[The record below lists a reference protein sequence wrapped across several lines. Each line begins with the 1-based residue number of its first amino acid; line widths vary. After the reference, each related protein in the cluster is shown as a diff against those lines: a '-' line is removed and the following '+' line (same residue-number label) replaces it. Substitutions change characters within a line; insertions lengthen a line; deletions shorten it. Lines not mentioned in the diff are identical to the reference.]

1 VDQQAVAQR
10 HPAESKTLLLFSGH
24 VITIG
29 DPRYRAA
36 AMDLVL
42 IATWS
47 FLVAVAGGIAGL
59 VLGNLRLPL
68 VLQFSSSAAAGA
80 GANVAISAASAFT
93 ASIAHW
99 RGGRI
104 DWRLFWLMAPPSL
117 LGGIAGGLV
126 SGLLPQRLLLAVIA
140 LVVLYGAVEIS
151 RHTRRLQRAPKPVQ
165 PAPSDPVADHDRGVA
180 ILIAFAVG
188 VLGGL
193 VGLILGTLRLPAMVR
208 WLGTAPKAA
217 VGTNAATGV
226 IVGIGGLIGH
236 IAGGV
241 DWNLLAAGCVGAVP
255 GAYLGAHLTGR
266 LDDEALLKTIAAIL
280 VVAGVSLALQAILG

>member
-1 VDQQAVAQR
+1 
-10 HPAESKTLLLFSGH
+10 
-24 VITIG
+24 
-29 DPRYRAA
+29 
-36 AMDLVL
+36 MDLALV
-42 IATWS
+42 AMWS

-93 ASIAHW
+93 ASVAHW

-126 SGLLPQRLLLAVIA
+126 SGLLPQRLLLAAIA

-151 RHTRRLQRAPKPVQ
+151 RHTRRLRDKQEPARSEPSQR
-165 PAPSDPVADHDRGVA
+165 HGTTYDRGAA

-188 VLGGL
+188 VLGGI

-208 WLGTAPKAA
+208 WLDTAPKAA

-226 IVGIGGLIGH
+226 VVGIGGLIGH

-241 DWNLLAAGCVGAVP
+241 DWDLLAAGCAGAVP
-255 GAYLGAHLTGR
+255 GAYLGARLTGR
-266 LDDEALLKTIAAIL
+266 LDDDTLLKTIAAIL
-280 VVAGVSLALQAILG
+280 VVAGISLAVQAILG

>member
-1 VDQQAVAQR
+1 VDLLVVAIWSFAVA
-10 HPAESKTLLLFSGH
+10 L
-24 VITIG
+24 
-29 DPRYRAA
+29 
-36 AMDLVL
+36 
-42 IATWS
+42 
-47 FLVAVAGGIAGL
+47 AGGVAGL

-68 VLQFSSSAAAGA
+68 ILQLSSSTAAGA

-117 LGGIAGGLV
+117 LGGVAGGVL
-126 SGLLPQRLLLAVIA
+126 SGVLPQRLLLATIA
-140 LVVLYGAVEIS
+140 VVVLYGALEL
-151 RHTRRLQRAPKPVQ
+151 TRRTRR
-165 PAPSDPVADHDRGVA
+165 PAPQAPTSGGTVPA
-180 ILIAFAVG
+180 IAIAFAVG

-208 WLGTAPKAA
+208 WLGTTPKAA

-226 IVGIGGLIGH
+226 VVGIGGLIGH
-236 IAGGV
+236 LSGGV
-241 DWNLLAAGCVGAVP
+241 DWDLLAAGCAGAVP

-266 LDDEALLKTIAAIL
+266 LDDEALLRTIAAIL
-280 VVAGVSLALQAILG
+280 VVAGLSLAAQAIFS

>member
-1 VDQQAVAQR
+1 MEPLELICVAV
-10 HPAESKTLLLFSGH
+10 
-24 VITIG
+24 
-29 DPRYRAA
+29 
-36 AMDLVL
+36 
-42 IATWS
+42 WS
-47 FLVAVAGGIAGL
+47 FAVAVAGGIAGL
-59 VLGNLRLPL
+59 VLGNLRLPV

-117 LGGIAGGLV
+117 VGGIVGGLV
-126 SGLLPQRLLLAVIA
+126 SGELPQRLLLATIA
-140 LVVLYGAVEIS
+140 IVVLYGAFEIG
-151 RHTRRLQRAPKPVQ
+151 RRQRQ
-165 PAPSDPVADHDRGVA
+165 PAAAVPPSGGAAVAMA
-180 ILIAFAVG
+180 IAFAVG

-193 VGLILGTLRLPAMVR
+193 VGLILGTLRLPAMVK

-226 IVGIGGLIGH
+226 VVGIGGLIGH

-241 DWNLLAAGCVGAVP
+241 EWVLLAAGCLGAVP

-266 LDDEALLKTIAAIL
+266 LDDDALLRAIAAIL
-280 VVAGVSLALQAILG
+280 VVAGLALAVQAVVA

>member
-1 VDQQAVAQR
+1 
-10 HPAESKTLLLFSGH
+10 
-24 VITIG
+24 
-29 DPRYRAA
+29 
-36 AMDLVL
+36 MDLVA
-42 IATWS
+42 IALWS

-68 VLQFSSSAAAGA
+68 ILQFSSSTAAGA

-117 LGGIAGGLV
+117 LGGVTGGLI
-126 SGLLPQRLLLAVIA
+126 SGALPQRLLLATIA
-140 LVVLYGAVEIS
+140 VVVVYGAVEVS
-151 RHTRRLQRAPKPVQ
+151 RHARRLRLDNEAPEPRRLQQGGARGG
-165 PAPSDPVADHDRGVA
+165 RGVA
-180 ILIAFAVG
+180 IAIAFTVG

-226 IVGIGGLIGH
+226 VVGLGGLIGH
-236 IAGGV
+236 LAGGV
-241 DWNLLAAGCVGAVP
+241 DWDLLAAGCAGAVP

-266 LDDEALLKTIAAIL
+266 LDDEALLRTIAVIL
-280 VVAGVSLALQAILG
+280 AVAGLSLAVQAVLG

>member
-1 VDQQAVAQR
+1 
-10 HPAESKTLLLFSGH
+10 
-24 VITIG
+24 
-29 DPRYRAA
+29 
-36 AMDLVL
+36 MDLAL
-42 IATWS
+42 IAAWS

-117 LGGIAGGLV
+117 LGGIAGGLL

-151 RHTRRLQRAPKPVQ
+151 RHTRRLRRVQAPMQ
-165 PAPSDPVADHDRGVA
+165 PAGPPHEGGGDRGVA

-241 DWNLLAAGCVGAVP
+241 DWDLLAAGCVGAVP

-266 LDDEALLKTIAAIL
+266 LDDDALLQTIAAIL
-280 VVAGVSLALQAILG
+280 VVAGTSLALQAALG

>member
-1 VDQQAVAQR
+1 MDLLAVA
-10 HPAESKTLLLFSGH
+10 
-24 VITIG
+24 I
-29 DPRYRAA
+29 
-36 AMDLVL
+36 
-42 IATWS
+42 WS
-47 FLVAVAGGIAGL
+47 FAVALAGGVAGL

-68 VLQFSSSAAAGA
+68 ILQFSSSTAAGA

-117 LGGIAGGLV
+117 LGGIAGGVL
-126 SGLLPQRLLLAVIA
+126 SGVLPQRLLLATIA
-140 LVVLYGAVEIS
+140 VVVLYGAAEL
-151 RHTRRLQRAPKPVQ
+151 TRRARR
-165 PAPSDPVADHDRGVA
+165 PAPHEPTSGGRWTA
-180 ILIAFAVG
+180 IAIAFAVG

-208 WLGTAPKAA
+208 WLGTTPKAA

-226 IVGIGGLIGH
+226 VVGIGGLIGH
-236 IAGGV
+236 LSGGV
-241 DWNLLAAGCVGAVP
+241 DWDLLAAGCAGAVP

-266 LDDEALLKTIAAIL
+266 LDDEALLRTIAAIL
-280 VVAGVSLALQAILG
+280 VVAGVSLAAQAIFS

>member
-1 VDQQAVAQR
+1 MDLALVAIWSFAVA
-10 HPAESKTLLLFSGH
+10 L
-24 VITIG
+24 
-29 DPRYRAA
+29 
-36 AMDLVL
+36 
-42 IATWS
+42 
-47 FLVAVAGGIAGL
+47 AGGVAGL

-68 VLQFSSSAAAGA
+68 VLQFSSSTSAGA
-80 GANVAISAASAFT
+80 GANVAISAASALT

-126 SGLLPQRLLLAVIA
+126 SGLLPQRLLLAIIA
-140 LVVLYGAVEIS
+140 VVVLYGALEIRRQAGAHGRS
-151 RHTRRLQRAPKPVQ
+151 TGPKQPQPPPHTDGK
-165 PAPSDPVADHDRGVA
+165 HDRSAAVA
-180 ILIAFAVG
+180 IAFAVG

-226 IVGIGGLIGH
+226 VVGIGGLIGH
-236 IAGGV
+236 LAGGV
-241 DWNLLAAGCVGAVP
+241 DWNLLAAGCAGAVP
-255 GAYLGAHLTGR
+255 GAYFGAHLTGR
-266 LDDEALLKTIAAIL
+266 LDDHALLKTIAVIL
-280 VVAGVSLALQAILG
+280 VVAGASLALQAIFV

>member
-1 VDQQAVAQR
+1 VELA
-10 HPAESKTLLLFSGH
+10 
-24 VITIG
+24 
-29 DPRYRAA
+29 
-36 AMDLVL
+36 L
-42 IATWS
+42 IAIWS
-47 FLVAVAGGIAGL
+47 FAVAVAGGIAGL

-126 SGLLPQRLLLAVIA
+126 SGLLPQRLLLAAIA
-140 LVVLYGAVEIS
+140 LVILYGAVEIS
-151 RHTRRLQRAPKPVQ
+151 RHTRRLQRTPKPAQ
-165 PAPSDPVADHDRGVA
+165 PAASHHSGTGGDRGVA

-226 IVGIGGLIGH
+226 VVGIGGLIGH

-266 LDDEALLKTIAAIL
+266 LDDETLLKTIAAIL
-280 VVAGVSLALQAILG
+280 VVAGTSLALQAVLR

>member
-1 VDQQAVAQR
+1 MA
-10 HPAESKTLLLFSGH
+10 PLE
-24 VITIG
+24 
-29 DPRYRAA
+29 
-36 AMDLVL
+36 L
-42 IATWS
+42 ICVGVWS
-47 FLVAVAGGIAGL
+47 FAVAVAGGVAGL
-59 VLGNLRLPL
+59 VLGNLRLPV

-117 LGGIAGGLV
+117 VGGIAGGLA

-140 LVVLYGAVEIS
+140 VVVLYGAVEVA
-151 RHTRRLQRAPKPVQ
+151 RRQRQ
-165 PAPSDPVADHDRGVA
+165 PTIAQPPSGGWPIAVT
-180 ILIAFAVG
+180 IAFAVG

-226 IVGIGGLIGH
+226 VVGIGGLIGH
-236 IAGGV
+236 LAGGV
-241 DWNLLAAGCVGAVP
+241 DWALLGAGCAGAVP
-255 GAYLGAHLTGR
+255 GAYLGAQLTGR
-266 LDDEALLKTIAAIL
+266 LDDRALLRTVAVIL
-280 VVAGVSLALQAILG
+280 VVAGISLAVEAALA

>member
-1 VDQQAVAQR
+1 VDLALVAIWSFAVA
-10 HPAESKTLLLFSGH
+10 A
-24 VITIG
+24 
-29 DPRYRAA
+29 
-36 AMDLVL
+36 
-42 IATWS
+42 
-47 FLVAVAGGIAGL
+47 AGGVAGL

-68 VLQFSSSAAAGA
+68 VLQFSSSASAGA

-117 LGGIAGGLV
+117 LGGIAGGLI

-151 RHTRRLQRAPKPVQ
+151 RQARRHAAAIDGVQ
-165 PAPSDPVADHDRGVA
+165 PQSSSHAGGKHGRSVAMT
-180 ILIAFAVG
+180 IAFAVG

-226 IVGIGGLIGH
+226 VVGIGGLIGH
-236 IAGGV
+236 LAGGI
-241 DWNLLAAGCVGAVP
+241 DWGLLGAGCAGAVP
-255 GAYLGAHLTGR
+255 GAYIGARLTGR
-266 LDDEALLKTIAAIL
+266 LDDQALLKTIAAIL
-280 VVAGVSLALQAILG
+280 VVAGISLALQAVLW

>member
-1 VDQQAVAQR
+1 
-10 HPAESKTLLLFSGH
+10 
-24 VITIG
+24 
-29 DPRYRAA
+29 
-36 AMDLVL
+36 MD
-42 IATWS
+42 
-47 FLVAVAGGIAGL
+47 LVAVAIWSFAVALAGGVAGL

-117 LGGIAGGLV
+117 LGGIVGGLV

-140 LVVLYGAVEIS
+140 VVVLYGAVEL
-151 RHTRRLQRAPKPVQ
+151 TRRRRRPV
-165 PAPSDPVADHDRGVA
+165 PHEAAAGGRWVA
-180 ILIAFAVG
+180 IAIAFAVG

-208 WLGTAPKAA
+208 WLGTSPKAA

-226 IVGIGGLIGH
+226 VVGIGGLIGH
-236 IAGGV
+236 LAGGI
-241 DWNLLAAGCVGAVP
+241 DWDLLGAGCVGAVP
-255 GAYLGAHLTGR
+255 GAYLGAQLTGR
-266 LDDEALLKTIAAIL
+266 LDDQALLKTIAAIL
-280 VVAGVSLALQAILG
+280 VVAGISLGVQAILA